1 MVARAQ
7 EMTKEQD
14 KLRTGP
20 KIYHDLVFE
29 EEIKNLINITKEHYD
44 ACVPFTLIR
53 KSDL

>member
-44 ACVPFTLIR
+44 ACVPFALIR